1 MKIVRNSVIP
11 FEGFKAVTIFPFI
24 FVREGAEF
32 TVEDYNHEQIHGRQQ
47 VEMLIIP
54 FFLWY
59 LVEWIIKLFVG
70 QGNAYRRI
78 SFEREA
84 HQNEKYPL
92 YLDDRKFYAWFKYLF
107 NS

>member
-32 TVEDYNHEQIHGRQQ
+32 TVEDYNHERIHGRQQ
-47 VEMLIIP
+47 IEMLIVP
-54 FFLWY
+54 FFVWY
-59 LVEWIIKLFVG
+59 LVEWVVKLFLG
-70 QGNAYRRI
+70 SGNAYKRI
-78 SFEREA
+78 SLEREA
-84 HQNEKYPL
+84 FENESDL
-92 YLDDRKFYAWFKYLF
+92 DYLSKRKHYAWTKYLF